1 MTIALVYHDGDFLT
15 AAKDYKAAIKFLI
28 GNRYIAGDDEI
39 FAGNPNMYCHL
50 DEYLGEAWADV
61 MTEEW
66 NSHEFNAFYDYWFEI
81 IEVEV
86 YE

>member
-15 AAKDYKAAIKFLI
+15 AAKDYKAAVKFLI
-28 GNRYIAGDDEI
+28 GNRYIAGNDEI
-39 FAGNPNMYCHL
+39 ITDVVNTYCRL
-50 DEYLGEAWADV
+50 DEFLGENWADI
-61 MTEEW
+61 MTDDW

-81 IEVEV
+81 VEVEV